1 MHPRNPYDHLKGHT
15 NNFRLSIYQ
24 NSVFVTHLLLLLHHC
39 LSEVAIV
46 VSSLHLYH
54 PQTAGTQHL
63 LLTYSGWMF
72 VGLHLANYPHCPQHE
87 VGLNEDLLKN
97 IFIPSIFKSL
107 LSVFNFANK
116 MWGYIANNSS
126 MLQNVSCYCTPYT
139 NIFWNSLSSAKLI
152 ITL

>member
-24 NSVFVTHLLLLLHHC
+24 NSVFVTHLLLLFHHC
-39 LSEVAIV
+39 LSEVVIA
-46 VSSLHLYH
+46 VSPFNLYH

-63 LLTYSGWMF
+63 LLTYYGWKF
-72 VGLHLANYPHCPQHE
+72 VGLHLANYPHCSQHE

-97 IFIPSIFKSL
+97 LFIPSIFKSL

-126 MLQNVSCYCTPYT
+126 MLQNVSCYCTPNT
-139 NIFWNSLSSAKLI
+139 NIF
-152 ITL
+152 

>member
-15 NNFRLSIYQ
+15 NNCSPVYSSKFCIC
-24 NSVFVTHLLLLLHHC
+24 VTPVAPFHYC
-39 LSEVAIV
+39 LSEVVIA
-46 VSSLHLYH
+46 VSPFHLYH

-97 IFIPSIFKSL
+97 LSIPSIFKSL
-107 LSVFNFANK
+107 LSV
-116 MWGYIANNSS
+116 
-126 MLQNVSCYCTPYT
+126 
-139 NIFWNSLSSAKLI
+139 
-152 ITL
+152 